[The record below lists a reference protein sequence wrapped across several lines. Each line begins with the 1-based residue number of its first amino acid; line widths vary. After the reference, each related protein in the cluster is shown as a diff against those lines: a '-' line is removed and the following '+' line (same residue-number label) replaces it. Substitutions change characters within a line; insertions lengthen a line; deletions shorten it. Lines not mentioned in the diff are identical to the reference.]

1 MMARSSFSIDYD
13 CNFSQAQQKVE
24 SILVQHNFQP
34 KQLKTGESVWKNGVG
49 MATAMKF
56 IKVEYSPN
64 TIQLSAW
71 VQIGIGSLGGGEMDL
86 NGVVA
91 ALPKK
96 QLLSIIEEILHAF

>member
-56 IKVEYSPN
+56 IKAVKW
-64 TIQLSAW
+64 I
-71 VQIGIGSLGGGEMDL
+71 
-86 NGVVA
+86 
-91 ALPKK
+91 
-96 QLLSIIEEILHAF
+96 